1 MPFGIKTEVLT
12 ERFSRSEADAFDRW
26 PSREA
31 FERSR
36 FCQRRGAFLLRGLLE
51 HIPSAASD
59 FVPAAARAA
68 DNMTIEIPRGE
79 VFGFTGT
86 HQALHLV
93 CRSMRR
99 RCSILK
105 LVDRMPGSAARD
117 YDAATVTVAPT
128 SDSSSFS
135 VTVR

>member
-1 MPFGIKTEVLT
+1 
-12 ERFSRSEADAFDRW
+12 
-26 PSREA
+26 
-31 FERSR
+31 
-36 FCQRRGAFLLRGLLE
+36 
-51 HIPSAASD
+51 
-59 FVPAAARAA
+59 
-68 DNMTIEIPRGE
+68 MTIEIPRGE

>member
-1 MPFGIKTEVLT
+1 MPSGIKTEALT
-12 ERFSRSEADAFDRW
+12 ERFSRLEADAFDRW
-26 PSREA
+26 PSRKA

-36 FCQRRGAFLLRGLLE
+36 FCQRRGAFLLRRLLE
-51 HIPSAASD
+51 HIASAASD
-59 FVPAAARAA
+59 FVSAAARAA

-79 VFGFTGT
+79 VFGFAGT

-99 RCSILK
+99 RCSIFK

-117 YDAATVTVAPT
+117 YDAATVRVAPM
-128 SDSSSFS
+128 SGSSSFS

>member
-1 MPFGIKTEVLT
+1 MPFGIKAEALM
-12 ERFSRSEADAFDRW
+12 ERLSRSEADAFDRW
-26 PSREA
+26 PSRKA

-51 HIPSAASD
+51 HIASAASD
-59 FVPAAARAA
+59 LVSAAARAA

-79 VFGFTGT
+79 VFGLTGT

-93 CRSMRR
+93 YRSMRR
-99 RCSILK
+99 RCSIFK

-135 VTVR
+135 VAAR